1 MTKAA
6 MNGNTLTHTMY
17 NNNVVI
23 TDDMVMDAAGLYSMI
38 QKTIQE
44 RNYGRTL
51 SFAHIKNNHGSPFQ
65 DMFYKNYGHWF
76 NCHTEIKLILNY
88 CKKRWQELG
97 LGSVVFHPLT
107 FGCAYTLSYAS
118 AENRRSLPGSGLFY
132 FKEEHKELHFDLVDI
147 DESIKLRNE
156 ENFKNEMLSTISKKL
171 TSKFT
176 RKLKKLAKE
185 LQNEMAEEFG
195 VDPAVLTEY
204 EDESYEALS
213 SLSVEELAPIR
224 AVVGN

>member
-1 MTKAA
+1 
-6 MNGNTLTHTMY
+6 MNGNTLTRSY
-17 NNNVVI
+17 AYDPAVVI
-23 TDDMVMDAAGLYSMI
+23 TDDMAMAAAGLYSMV

-51 SFAHIKNNHGSPFQ
+51 SFAHVKNNHGSPFQ
-65 DMFYKNYGHWF
+65 DMFYKNYGRWF
-76 NCHTEIKLILNY
+76 NCYTEIKLILNY

-97 LGSVVFHPLT
+97 LGSIVFHPLT

-118 AENRRSLPGSGLFY
+118 AEDRRCLPGSGLFY

-156 ENFKNEMLSTISKKL
+156 EDFKNEMLSTISKKL
-171 TSKFT
+171 TSKYA

-185 LQNEMAEEFG
+185 LQNEMAEEYG
-195 VDPAVLTEY
+195 LDPEVFSENKY
-204 EDESYEALS
+204 DSCEALS
-213 SLSVEELAPIR
+213 SLSIEELAPIR

>member
-1 MTKAA
+1 
-6 MNGNTLTHTMY
+6 MNGNTLTHTTY

-23 TDDMVMDAAGLYSMI
+23 TDDMVIAAAARYSAI
-38 QKTIQE
+38 QKTVQK
-44 RNYGRTL
+44 NFYGRTL
-51 SFAHIKNNHGSPFQ
+51 SFAHIKNNYGDSFQ
-65 DMFYKNYGHWF
+65 NMFYKNYGHWF
-76 NCHTEIKLILNY
+76 NCYAEIKLILNY

-107 FGCAYTLSYAS
+107 FGCTYTLAHAS
-118 AENRRSLPGSGLFY
+118 AEDRRSLPGSGLFY
-132 FKEEHKELHFDLVDI
+132 FKEEYKELHFDLVDI

-171 TSKFT
+171 TSKFK
-176 RKLKKLAKE
+176 RKLKKLTKE

-204 EDESYEALS
+204 ENDSYEALS